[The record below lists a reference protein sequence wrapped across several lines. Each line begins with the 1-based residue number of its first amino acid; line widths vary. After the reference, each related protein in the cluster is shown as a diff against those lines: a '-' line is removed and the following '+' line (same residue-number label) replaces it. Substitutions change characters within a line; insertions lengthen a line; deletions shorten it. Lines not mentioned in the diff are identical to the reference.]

1 MPVQSL
7 SHSQVFFWMVL
18 SQSSDDEEVDDGW
31 LLMSSQSVS
40 SATLTSVL
48 GASSF
53 LLSQFNLSLRSSGR
67 PHYQHGSPQSRLS
80 HVKPLYHY
88 CIKAAL
94 PLLCQSRFT
103 AIESKPLYNYWL
115 SSEQVISCQ
124 ATISRLH
131 QSRFTAIASKALY
144 RYCIK
149 VLLPLLHQSPFT
161 ANVSKPLYRYC
172 VKALLPLLPQSPFT
186 TITLT
191 ALKHRICLLSYLRL
205 LETVVT

>member
-1 MPVQSL
+1 MTTNMTVNSACPESW
-7 SHSQVFFWMVL
+7 SYAFPESQLQFSWMVL

-40 SATLTSVL
+40 LATLTSVL

-94 PLLCQSRFT
+94 PLLRQRRFT
-103 AIESKPLYNYWL
+103 A
-115 SSEQVISCQ
+115 
-124 ATISRLH
+124 T
-131 QSRFTAIASKALY
+131 ASKSFY

-149 VLLPLLHQSPFT
+149 ALLPLMRQSHFT
-161 ANVSKPLYRYC
+161 AIVSKLFYRYC
-172 VKALLPLLPQSPFT
+172 LKALLPLL
-186 TITLT
+186 
-191 ALKHRICLLSYLRL
+191 R
-205 LETVVT
+205 